1 MPPVTSP
8 LHARLKRR
16 KPTPTHAHEARIAN
30 RAAPKDLVNNLAKP
44 TIHRPQMVPA
54 HGGERDFGCQS
65 QVRARRQRAST
76 SIYGLSP
83 ARTNANSCR
92 APGGALGRVN
102 VSNRY
107 LGNKACKYG
116 TKIWCTSPRI
126 SVASGAEAGRAGGK
140 PRCAKRR
147 PTAMKQLV

>member
-1 MPPVTSP
+1 MRASRGGNPY
-8 LHARLKRR
+8 RLD
-16 KPTPTHAHEARIAN
+16 AQARIAS
-30 RAAPKDLVNNLAKP
+30 RIAPKDLVNILAKP
-44 TIHRPQMVPA
+44 AIHRPQMVPA